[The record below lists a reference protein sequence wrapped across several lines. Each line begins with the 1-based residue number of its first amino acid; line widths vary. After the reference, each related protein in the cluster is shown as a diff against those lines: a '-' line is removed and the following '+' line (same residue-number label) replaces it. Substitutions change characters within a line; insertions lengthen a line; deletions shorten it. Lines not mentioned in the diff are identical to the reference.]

1 MIDFGESYFANKN
14 TDQGYLGMQRDFI
27 QLRGSILY
35 NIKKYGLSENI
46 KKSVE
51 FRQLNDMIT
60 VEVIEDLYQS
70 KEKDSKSKSEKKSK
84 KNIQKPLTEVRE
96 EMIGRLVYFFKDEY
110 EIYGES
116 ELEKEV
122 EVQFNILK
130 NINENNRYKL
140 IKFKDIYPEVHNRL
154 QSL

>member
-1 MIDFGESYFANKN
+1 
-14 TDQGYLGMQRDFI
+14 MQRDFI